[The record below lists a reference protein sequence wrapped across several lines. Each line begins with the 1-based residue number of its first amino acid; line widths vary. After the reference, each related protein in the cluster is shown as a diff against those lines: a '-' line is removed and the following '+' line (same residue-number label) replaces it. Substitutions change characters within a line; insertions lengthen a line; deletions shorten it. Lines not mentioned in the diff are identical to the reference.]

1 MKNMKAIGLILM
13 LVTLSAYGQTVSPA
27 RVSTDAI
34 INLPIAETWNLFT
47 TTEGLQRMGYARTES
62 ALALGKHIHAEK
74 TVCHDM
80 EIIDATISSFDPPH
94 MISWQWT
101 SNHACWSVL
110 YFSAMGNEMTQIKWV
125 DMCYDAE
132 SIDLT
137 KLALVHRDLF
147 DQLIRRFAPECHV
160 CKDEREAAEKQKSN

>member
-1 MKNMKAIGLILM
+1 
-13 LVTLSAYGQTVSPA
+13 
-27 RVSTDAI
+27 
-34 INLPIAETWNLFT
+34 
-47 TTEGLQRMGYARTES
+47 
-62 ALALGKHIHAEK
+62 
-74 TVCHDM
+74 
-80 EIIDATISSFDPPH
+80 
-94 MISWQWT
+94 
-101 SNHACWSVL
+101 
-110 YFSAMGNEMTQIKWV
+110 MTQIKWV